1 MEGFGFPHFS
11 PHSGAP
17 VTLLYCPENACMSLG
32 GGPIPP
38 PQGGPG
44 MARTVAKEQPD
55 RAAIASVAADLAAL
69 QQMSPAD
76 LAEKYLALFGAPPR
90 SRNKD
95 FLRKRLAWRIQ
106 ELAEGG
112 LSERALARIEELGPA
127 ALAAWR
133 HPARAGATSSTRAP
147 MKSAARDPR
156 LPPTGTVLTRVHGTT
171 EHAVTVLDGS
181 FEYRGER
188 YRSLSKI
195 ARVITGTP
203 WNGYLFFF
211 GRANGTKARAG
222 AGRR

>member
-1 MEGFGFPHFS
+1 
-11 PHSGAP
+11 
-17 VTLLYCPENACMSLG
+17 
-32 GGPIPP
+32 
-38 PQGGPG
+38 
-44 MARTVAKEQPD
+44 MARGAAKKEPD
-55 RAAIASVAADLAAL
+55 LAAIAGVAADLAAL
-69 QQMSPAD
+69 QQMTSAD
-76 LAEKYLALFGAPPR
+76 LAAKYAALFGVPPR

-133 HPARAGATSSTRAP
+133 RPARTGASTSPRAP
-147 MKSAARDPR
+147 LKTAARDPR
-156 LPPTGTVLTRVHGTT
+156 LPAVGTVLTRTHGTT
-171 EHAVTVLDGS
+171 EHSVTILDDG
-181 FEYRGER
+181 FEYCGER

-222 AGRR
+222 AGLR

>member
-1 MEGFGFPHFS
+1 
-11 PHSGAP
+11 
-17 VTLLYCPENACMSLG
+17 
-32 GGPIPP
+32 
-38 PQGGPG
+38 
-44 MARTVAKEQPD
+44 MARGAVREQPN
-55 RAAIASVAADLAAL
+55 RAAIATVAADLAAL
-69 QQMSPAD
+69 QRMTGPE
-76 LAEKYLALFGAPPR
+76 LANRYVALFGLPPR

-112 LSERALARIEELGPA
+112 LSERALARIEELGVPAFA
-127 ALAAWR
+127 ALRRRAN
-133 HPARAGATSSTRAP
+133 PAVPTRAGVEGAV
-147 MKSAARDPR
+147 RDPR
-156 LPPTGTVLTRVHGTT
+156 LPSVGTVLTRVHGTT
-171 EHAVTVLDGS
+171 EHTVTVLIDG

-222 AGRR
+222 VARR